1 LGLGFGFQAIC
12 DKDLMLIQVYRPCH
26 LTNPSNRILLMAK

>member
-1 LGLGFGFQAIC
+1 
-12 DKDLMLIQVYRPCH
+12 MLIQVYQPCH